1 MGGGGVTCGK
11 WIWLINRGESRIMA
25 VCEDPSAL
33 GHGMTMTKKT
43 RGILWKSGRLERE
56 NEKERMIIKSSHL
69 CGFGWG
75 LMQGAQAGPRGNNAP
90 LMV

>member
-1 MGGGGVTCGK
+1 
-11 WIWLINRGESRIMA
+11 MA

-43 RGILWKSGRLERE
+43 RGILWKSGRWERE
-56 NEKERMIIKSSHL
+56 REKEKERMIIKSSHL

-75 LMQGAQAGPRGNNAP
+75 LMQGAQAGPRETM
-90 LMV
+90 LR